1 MKSLFLPAAVWLLFT
16 QGVFAQTASSLDVND
31 RLGRGINMGN
41 SFEAPTEDAWS
52 NPWQPEYF
60 KIIADLGF
68 QHVRLPVRWETPERS
83 MVDPP
88 YTINADFLRR
98 IQAVV
103 DTALKYKLHIIVN
116 MHHHDS
122 LFENV
127 AREETRF
134 LSQWNQIANHFKDY
148 PDSLLFEVLNEPH
161 GEITP
166 ALWNDLFAKALTEI
180 RKTNPTRSVILG
192 VAEYG
197 GLTAVPQLEIPDDD
211 HLILSIHYYNP
222 FHFTHQGADWV
233 GPETQAWL
241 GTEWNDT
248 EAERLT
254 VVNEFK
260 VAQTFAEEHNL
271 PFNVGEFGAYSTAD
285 IDSRV
290 RWTTYLARWFE
301 SQNMSWAYWEF
312 SAGFGVYDPANKS
325 FLEPLVDALLH
336 NPMPEPTQVNTKV
349 IYQSDFSAGRDGWLV
364 VNQGGA
370 SSLLDNAGNKLTVA
384 ISGGGTEGWHIQLT
398 KTGLSFT
405 KGKTYQIGFSAKAD
419 EARAATFYAGKNGDP
434 WTAYSGYNG
443 VSIPATETR
452 FIFTFTMSEP
462 TDDQARL
469 VFDLGK
475 SIVNL
480 SISDILVEEVINSV
494 TAVDNELGGNIT
506 VFPNPTASQLFVS
519 GLENYHSA
527 RAFDMQGRFVGVL
540 PFEPASRSIDMGQ
553 LPAGLYLVRLSS
565 GAITE
570 TFRVIKE

>member
-1 MKSLFLPAAVWLLFT
+1 
-16 QGVFAQTASSLDVND
+16 
-31 RLGRGINMGN
+31 
-41 SFEAPTEDAWS
+41 
-52 NPWQPEYF
+52 
-60 KIIADLGF
+60 
-68 QHVRLPVRWETPERS
+68 

-88 YTINADFLRR
+88 YMINADFLQR

-127 AREETRF
+127 TREEPRF
-134 LSQWNQIANHFKDY
+134 LSQWNQIADYFKNY
-148 PDSLLFEVLNEPH
+148 PDSVLFEVLNEPH

-166 ALWNDLFAKALTEI
+166 ALWNDLFTKALAEI
-180 RKTNPTRSVILG
+180 RKSNPTRSVILG

-197 GLTAVPQLEIPDDD
+197 GLTAVPQLEVPDDD

-233 GPETQAWL
+233 GPETHAWL

-260 VAQTFAEEHNL
+260 VAQAFAEERNL
-271 PFNVGEFGAYSTAD
+271 PFNVGEFGAFSTAD

-336 NPMPEPTQVNTKV
+336 NPMPEPAQVNTKV
-349 IYQSDFSAGRDGWLV
+349 VYQSDFSSGRDGWVV

-370 SSLLDNAGNKLTVA
+370 SSLLDNAGDKLTVA

-398 KTGLSFT
+398 KNDIAFT

-462 TDDQARL
+462 ADDQARL

-475 SIVNL
+475 SVVDV
-480 SISDILVEEVINSV
+480 SISDILVEEVLNSV
-494 TAVDNELGGNIT
+494 TSAENELSERIT
-506 VFPNPTASQLFVS
+506 VFPNPSSAELFVS
-519 GLENYHSA
+519 GSGNYDEVL
-527 RAFDMQGRFVGVL
+527 AFDMQGRFISNLSFQQV
-540 PFEPASRSIDMGQ
+540 SRSIDVSQ
-553 LPAGLYLVRLSS
+553 LPAGLYLLRLGKNGISH
-565 GAITE
+565 
-570 TFRVIKE
+570 TFRVVKE